1 MLEYWLWLT
10 GRRGVG
16 LRGLR
21 ALLEQFGTPEA
32 VYCAAEQ
39 DYPQALRPEGRA
51 SLADKELAPARQI
64 LQQCYRKNIHVLTF
78 QDAAYPNRLKNLD
91 DAPLVLYYQGVFPDF
106 DAEPVIAMVGTRKAS
121 AYGLLQAK
129 RLGYELGR
137 YGAIIVSGGAAGI
150 DTMALRGAIS
160 SGTAPVAVF
169 ACGVDIDYPA
179 NNRSLFEDLRTHGCV
194 ISELPPGTPPLA
206 EHFPP
211 RNRILSGLALG
222 SVVVEAPRKSG
233 ALIAINGEAGST
245 YKKGAPTIRSGS
257 VVSTDGSGQKR
268 LLIYRNGT
276 WKVETLT
283 NENCKSYISQGV
295 YNSLRYQWQVITNGK
310 ATNEH
315 DTYYHNRTV
324 FAQISENKYIMAV
337 GEFMPLDNMMKVLI
351 AYGARNAFLLN
362 GGNCSSM
369 YVKGIGN
376 TTGTKATQLKNLNK
390 PCVIES
396 EFFAA
401 NGMLGLNSA
410 GKQKLGGP
418 CNELDIVY
426 IK

>member
-1 MLEYWLWLT
+1 MTKRLFAVLLASLLILMSFTACGTKTPEPGTTATEDTSAAETEANAQTSAEETAASSKSASESAEPSTAQSAQKPTSNKPASKPATTAKSNNSGSSSKGKLEVSAASVKSVA
-10 GRRGVG
+10 GAKV
-16 LRGLR
+16 LR
-21 ALLEQFGTPEA
+21 AWKLNSNG
-32 VYCAAEQ
+32 V
-39 DYPQALRPEGRA
+39 
-51 SLADKELAPARQI
+51 
-64 LQQCYRKNIHVLTF
+64 NIEIH
-78 QDAAYPNRLKNLD
+78 R
-91 DAPLVLYYQGVFPDF
+91 
-106 DAEPVIAMVGTRKAS
+106 I
-121 AYGLLQAK
+121 AYGAQITQAFK
-129 RLGYELGR
+129 KANAD
-137 YGAIIVSGGAAGI
+137 GAIDYDKTVTYQPIINV
-150 DTMALRGAIS
+150 AIITCSPDHIGVAS
-160 SGTAPVAVF
+160 SQQLLGTNVGKV
-169 ACGVDIDYPA
+169 
-179 NNRSLFEDLRTHGCV
+179 EDMG
-194 ISELPPGTPPLA
+194 
-206 EHFPP
+206 
-211 RNRILSGLALG
+211 
-222 SVVVEAPRKSG
+222 RKSG

-257 VVSTDGSGQKR
+257 IVSTDGQGQKR
-268 LLIYRNGT
+268 LLIYKNGT

-295 YNSLRYQWQVITNGK
+295 YNSLRYQRQVITNGK

-324 FAQISENKYIMAV
+324 FAQISENKYIMAM

-376 TTGTKATQLKNLNK
+376 TTGTRATQLKNLNK

-418 CNELDIVY
+418 CNEIDIVY
-426 IK
+426 VK

>member
-1 MLEYWLWLT
+1 MTKRLFAVLLAFLLILMSFTACGTKTPEPGTTATEDTSAAETEANAQTSAEETAASSKSASESAEPSTAQSAQKPTSNKPASKPAATAKSNNSGSSSKGKLEVSAASVKSVA
-10 GRRGVG
+10 GAKV
-16 LRGLR
+16 LR
-21 ALLEQFGTPEA
+21 AWKLNSNG
-32 VYCAAEQ
+32 V
-39 DYPQALRPEGRA
+39 
-51 SLADKELAPARQI
+51 
-64 LQQCYRKNIHVLTF
+64 NIEIH
-78 QDAAYPNRLKNLD
+78 R
-91 DAPLVLYYQGVFPDF
+91 
-106 DAEPVIAMVGTRKAS
+106 I
-121 AYGLLQAK
+121 AYGAQITQAFK
-129 RLGYELGR
+129 KANAD
-137 YGAIIVSGGAAGI
+137 GAIDYDKTVTYQPIINV
-150 DTMALRGAIS
+150 AIITCSPDHIGVAS
-160 SGTAPVAVF
+160 SQQLLGTNVGKV
-169 ACGVDIDYPA
+169 
-179 NNRSLFEDLRTHGCV
+179 EDMG
-194 ISELPPGTPPLA
+194 
-206 EHFPP
+206 
-211 RNRILSGLALG
+211 
-222 SVVVEAPRKSG
+222 RKSG

-257 VVSTDGSGQKR
+257 IVSTDGQGQER
-268 LLIYRNGT
+268 LLIYKNGT

-295 YNSLRYQWQVITNGK
+295 YNSLRYQRQVITNGK

-315 DTYYHNRTV
+315 DTYYHNRNV
-324 FAQISENKYIMAV
+324 FAQISENKYILAV

-376 TTGTKATQLKNLNK
+376 TTGTRATQLKNLNK

-418 CNELDIVY
+418 CNEIDIVY
-426 IK
+426 VK

>member
-1 MLEYWLWLT
+1 MLASLLILMSFTACGTKTPEPGTTATEDTSAAETEANAQTSAEETAASSKSASESAEPSTAQSAQKLT
-10 GRRGVG
+10 SNKPASKPATTAKSNNSGSSSKGKLEVSAASVKSVAG
-16 LRGLR
+16 AKVLR
-21 ALLEQFGTPEA
+21 AWKLNSNG
-32 VYCAAEQ
+32 V
-39 DYPQALRPEGRA
+39 
-51 SLADKELAPARQI
+51 
-64 LQQCYRKNIHVLTF
+64 NIEIH
-78 QDAAYPNRLKNLD
+78 R
-91 DAPLVLYYQGVFPDF
+91 
-106 DAEPVIAMVGTRKAS
+106 I
-121 AYGLLQAK
+121 AYGAQITQAFK
-129 RLGYELGR
+129 KANAD
-137 YGAIIVSGGAAGI
+137 GAIDYDKTVTYQPIINV
-150 DTMALRGAIS
+150 AIITCSPDHIGVAS
-160 SGTAPVAVF
+160 SQQLLGTNVGKV
-169 ACGVDIDYPA
+169 
-179 NNRSLFEDLRTHGCV
+179 EDMG
-194 ISELPPGTPPLA
+194 
-206 EHFPP
+206 
-211 RNRILSGLALG
+211 
-222 SVVVEAPRKSG
+222 RKSG

-257 VVSTDGSGQKR
+257 IVSTDGSGQKR
-268 LLIYRNGT
+268 LLIYKNGT

-295 YNSLRYQWQVITNGK
+295 YNSLRYQRQVITNGK

-324 FAQISENKYIMAV
+324 FAQISENKYIMAM

-376 TTGTKATQLKNLNK
+376 TTGTRATQLKNLNK

-418 CNELDIVY
+418 CNEIDIVY
-426 IK
+426 VK

>member
-1 MLEYWLWLT
+1 MTKRLFAVLLASLLILMSFTACGTKTPEPGTTAAEDTSAAETEANAQTSAEETAASSKSASESAEPSTALSAQKPTSNKPASKPATTAKSNNSGSSSKGKLEVSA
-10 GRRGVG
+10 GSVKSIAGAKV
-16 LRGLR
+16 LR
-21 ALLEQFGTPEA
+21 AWKLNSNG
-32 VYCAAEQ
+32 V
-39 DYPQALRPEGRA
+39 
-51 SLADKELAPARQI
+51 
-64 LQQCYRKNIHVLTF
+64 NIEIH
-78 QDAAYPNRLKNLD
+78 R
-91 DAPLVLYYQGVFPDF
+91 
-106 DAEPVIAMVGTRKAS
+106 I
-121 AYGLLQAK
+121 AYGPQITQAFK
-129 RLGYELGR
+129 KANAD
-137 YGAIIVSGGAAGI
+137 GAIDYDKTVTYQPIINV
-150 DTMALRGAIS
+150 AIITCSPEHIGVAS
-160 SGTAPVAVF
+160 SQQLLGTNVGRV
-169 ACGVDIDYPA
+169 
-179 NNRSLFEDLRTHGCV
+179 EDMG
-194 ISELPPGTPPLA
+194 
-206 EHFPP
+206 
-211 RNRILSGLALG
+211 
-222 SVVVEAPRKSG
+222 RKSG

-245 YKKGAPTIRSGS
+245 YKKGAPTIRNGS
-257 VVSTDGSGQKR
+257 VVSTDGSGQRR

-295 YNSLRYQWQVITNGK
+295 YNSLRYQRQVITNGK

-426 IK
+426 VK

>member
-1 MLEYWLWLT
+1 MTKRLFAVLLTSLLILMSFTACGTKTPEPGTTTAEDISAAETESNAQTSAEETAASSKSASESAEPSTAQSAQKPTSNKPASKPAATAKSNNSGSSSKGKLEVSAASVKSVA
-10 GRRGVG
+10 GAKV
-16 LRGLR
+16 LR
-21 ALLEQFGTPEA
+21 AWKLNSNG
-32 VYCAAEQ
+32 V
-39 DYPQALRPEGRA
+39 
-51 SLADKELAPARQI
+51 
-64 LQQCYRKNIHVLTF
+64 NIEIH
-78 QDAAYPNRLKNLD
+78 R
-91 DAPLVLYYQGVFPDF
+91 
-106 DAEPVIAMVGTRKAS
+106 I
-121 AYGLLQAK
+121 AYGAQITQAFK
-129 RLGYELGR
+129 KANAD
-137 YGAIIVSGGAAGI
+137 GAIDYDKTVTYQPIINV
-150 DTMALRGAIS
+150 AIITCSPDHIGVAS
-160 SGTAPVAVF
+160 SQQLLGTNVGKV
-169 ACGVDIDYPA
+169 
-179 NNRSLFEDLRTHGCV
+179 EDMG
-194 ISELPPGTPPLA
+194 
-206 EHFPP
+206 
-211 RNRILSGLALG
+211 
-222 SVVVEAPRKSG
+222 RKSG

-257 VVSTDGSGQKR
+257 IVSTDGQGQKR
-268 LLIYRNGT
+268 LLIYKNGT

-295 YNSLRYQWQVITNGK
+295 YNSLRYQRQVITNGK

-315 DTYYHNRTV
+315 DTYYHNRNV
-324 FAQISENKYIMAV
+324 FAQISENKYILAV

-376 TTGTKATQLKNLNK
+376 TTGTRATQLKNLNK

-418 CNELDIVY
+418 CNEIDIVY
-426 IK
+426 VK

>member
-1 MLEYWLWLT
+1 MT
-10 GRRGVG
+10 RKIF
-16 LRGLR
+16 
-21 ALLEQFGTPEA
+21 ALLLACLLILMSFTACGSKTPEA
-32 VYCAAEQ
+32 DTTAAEVNAQ
-39 DYPQALRPEGRA
+39 TSAEETTA
-51 SLADKELAPARQI
+51 SSEAVSESAEPSTVQSTQKPTADKPASKPATTAKSNNSGSASKGKLEVSAGSVKSIAGAKVLRAWK
-64 LQQCYRKNIHVLTF
+64 LNSNGVNIEIH
-78 QDAAYPNRLKNLD
+78 R
-91 DAPLVLYYQGVFPDF
+91 
-106 DAEPVIAMVGTRKAS
+106 I
-121 AYGLLQAK
+121 AYGAQITQAFK
-129 RLGYELGR
+129 KANAD
-137 YGAIIVSGGAAGI
+137 GAIDYDKTV
-150 DTMALRGAIS
+150 TYQPVVNVAIITCSPDHIGVAS
-160 SGTAPVAVF
+160 SQQLLGTNVGKV
-169 ACGVDIDYPA
+169 
-179 NNRSLFEDLRTHGCV
+179 EDMG
-194 ISELPPGTPPLA
+194 
-206 EHFPP
+206 
-211 RNRILSGLALG
+211 
-222 SVVVEAPRKSG
+222 RKSG
-233 ALIAINGEAGST
+233 ALIAINGEDGST
-245 YKKGAPTIRSGS
+245 YKRGAPTIRSGS
-257 VVSTDGSGQKR
+257 VISTDGQGQKR
-268 LLIYRNGT
+268 LLIYKNGT

-295 YNSLRYQWQVITNGK
+295 YNSLRYQRQVITNGK

-324 FAQISENKYIMAV
+324 FAQISENKYIMAM

-426 IK
+426 VK

>member
-1 MLEYWLWLT
+1 MLASLLILMSFTACGTKTPEPGTTATEDTSAAETEANAQTSAEETAASSKSASESAEPSTAQSAQKLT
-10 GRRGVG
+10 SNKPASKPATTAKSNNSGSSSKGKLEVSAASVKSVAG
-16 LRGLR
+16 AKVLR
-21 ALLEQFGTPEA
+21 AWKLNSNG
-32 VYCAAEQ
+32 V
-39 DYPQALRPEGRA
+39 
-51 SLADKELAPARQI
+51 
-64 LQQCYRKNIHVLTF
+64 NIEIH
-78 QDAAYPNRLKNLD
+78 R
-91 DAPLVLYYQGVFPDF
+91 
-106 DAEPVIAMVGTRKAS
+106 I
-121 AYGLLQAK
+121 AYGAQITQAFK
-129 RLGYELGR
+129 KANAD
-137 YGAIIVSGGAAGI
+137 GAIDYDKTVTYQPIINV
-150 DTMALRGAIS
+150 AIITCSPDHIGVAS
-160 SGTAPVAVF
+160 SQQLLGTNVGKV
-169 ACGVDIDYPA
+169 
-179 NNRSLFEDLRTHGCV
+179 EDMG
-194 ISELPPGTPPLA
+194 
-206 EHFPP
+206 
-211 RNRILSGLALG
+211 
-222 SVVVEAPRKSG
+222 RKSG

-257 VVSTDGSGQKR
+257 IVSTDGSGQKR
-268 LLIYRNGT
+268 LLIYKNGT

-295 YNSLRYQWQVITNGK
+295 YNSLRYQRQVITNGK

-315 DTYYHNRTV
+315 DTYYHNRNV
-324 FAQISENKYIMAV
+324 FAQISENKYILAV

-376 TTGTKATQLKNLNK
+376 TTGTRATQLKNLNK

-418 CNELDIVY
+418 CNEIDIVY
-426 IK
+426 VK

>member
-1 MLEYWLWLT
+1 MTKRLFAVLLACLLILISFTACGTKTPDPGTTAAEDISAAETEANAQTSAEETNSEAVSESAEESTAQNTQKPTADKPALKPATTAKSNNSGSTSKGKLEVSA
-10 GRRGVG
+10 GSVKSIAGAKV
-16 LRGLR
+16 LR
-21 ALLEQFGTPEA
+21 AWKLNSNG
-32 VYCAAEQ
+32 V
-39 DYPQALRPEGRA
+39 
-51 SLADKELAPARQI
+51 
-64 LQQCYRKNIHVLTF
+64 NIEIH
-78 QDAAYPNRLKNLD
+78 R
-91 DAPLVLYYQGVFPDF
+91 
-106 DAEPVIAMVGTRKAS
+106 I
-121 AYGLLQAK
+121 AYGPQITQAFK
-129 RLGYELGR
+129 KANAD
-137 YGAIIVSGGAAGI
+137 GAIDYDKTVTYQPIINV
-150 DTMALRGAIS
+150 AIITCSPEHIGVAS
-160 SGTAPVAVF
+160 SQQLLGTNVGKV
-169 ACGVDIDYPA
+169 
-179 NNRSLFEDLRTHGCV
+179 EDMG
-194 ISELPPGTPPLA
+194 
-206 EHFPP
+206 
-211 RNRILSGLALG
+211 
-222 SVVVEAPRKSG
+222 RKSG

-268 LLIYRNGT
+268 LLIYKNGT

-283 NENCKSYISQGV
+283 NENCKSYLSQGV

-324 FAQISENKYIMAV
+324 FAQTSENKYIMAV

-426 IK
+426 VK

>member
-1 MLEYWLWLT
+1 MTKRLFTVLLACLLILISFTACGTKTPEPGTTAAEDTSAAETEANAQTSAEETAASSEAASESAEPSTAQSAQKPTSNKPASKPATTAKSNNSGSSSKGKLEVSAASVKSVT
-10 GRRGVG
+10 GAKV
-16 LRGLR
+16 LR
-21 ALLEQFGTPEA
+21 AWKLNSNG
-32 VYCAAEQ
+32 V
-39 DYPQALRPEGRA
+39 
-51 SLADKELAPARQI
+51 
-64 LQQCYRKNIHVLTF
+64 NIEIH
-78 QDAAYPNRLKNLD
+78 R
-91 DAPLVLYYQGVFPDF
+91 
-106 DAEPVIAMVGTRKAS
+106 I
-121 AYGLLQAK
+121 AYGAQITQAFK
-129 RLGYELGR
+129 KANAD
-137 YGAIIVSGGAAGI
+137 GAIDYDKTV
-150 DTMALRGAIS
+150 TYQPVVNVAIITCSPEHIGVAS
-160 SGTAPVAVF
+160 SQQLLGTNVGKV
-169 ACGVDIDYPA
+169 
-179 NNRSLFEDLRTHGCV
+179 EDMG
-194 ISELPPGTPPLA
+194 
-206 EHFPP
+206 
-211 RNRILSGLALG
+211 
-222 SVVVEAPRKSG
+222 RKSG

-257 VVSTDGSGQKR
+257 VVSTDGQGQKR
-268 LLIYRNGT
+268 LLIYKNGT

-295 YNSLRYQWQVITNGK
+295 YNSLRYQRQVITNGK

-324 FAQISENKYIMAV
+324 FAQISENKYIMAI

-426 IK
+426 VK

>member
-1 MLEYWLWLT
+1 MTKRLFAVLLASLLILMSFTACGTKTPAPGTTATEDTSAAETEANAQTSAEETSASSKSASESAEPSTAQSAQKPTSNKPASKPARTAKSNNSGSSSKGKLEVSAASVKSVA
-10 GRRGVG
+10 GAKV
-16 LRGLR
+16 LR
-21 ALLEQFGTPEA
+21 AWKLNSNG
-32 VYCAAEQ
+32 V
-39 DYPQALRPEGRA
+39 
-51 SLADKELAPARQI
+51 
-64 LQQCYRKNIHVLTF
+64 NIEIH
-78 QDAAYPNRLKNLD
+78 R
-91 DAPLVLYYQGVFPDF
+91 
-106 DAEPVIAMVGTRKAS
+106 I
-121 AYGLLQAK
+121 AYGAQITQAFK
-129 RLGYELGR
+129 KANAD
-137 YGAIIVSGGAAGI
+137 GAIDYDKTVTYQPIINV
-150 DTMALRGAIS
+150 AIITCSPDHIGVAS
-160 SGTAPVAVF
+160 SQQLLGTNVGKV
-169 ACGVDIDYPA
+169 
-179 NNRSLFEDLRTHGCV
+179 EDMG
-194 ISELPPGTPPLA
+194 
-206 EHFPP
+206 
-211 RNRILSGLALG
+211 
-222 SVVVEAPRKSG
+222 RKSG

-257 VVSTDGSGQKR
+257 IVSTDGQGKER
-268 LLIYRNGT
+268 LLIYKNGT

-295 YNSLRYQWQVITNGK
+295 YNSLRYQRQVITNGK

-324 FAQISENKYIMAV
+324 FAQISENKYIMAI

-376 TTGTKATQLKNLNK
+376 TTGTRATQLKNLNK

-418 CNELDIVY
+418 CNEIDIVY
-426 IK
+426 VK

>member
-1 MLEYWLWLT
+1 MLACLLILISFTACGTKTPEPGTTATEDTSAAETEANAQTSAEETAASSEAASESAEPSTAQSAQKPTSNKPASKPATTAKSNNSGSSSKGKLEVSAASVKSVT
-10 GRRGVG
+10 GAKV
-16 LRGLR
+16 LR
-21 ALLEQFGTPEA
+21 AWKLNSNG
-32 VYCAAEQ
+32 V
-39 DYPQALRPEGRA
+39 
-51 SLADKELAPARQI
+51 
-64 LQQCYRKNIHVLTF
+64 NIEIH
-78 QDAAYPNRLKNLD
+78 R
-91 DAPLVLYYQGVFPDF
+91 
-106 DAEPVIAMVGTRKAS
+106 I
-121 AYGLLQAK
+121 AYGAQITQAFK
-129 RLGYELGR
+129 KANAD
-137 YGAIIVSGGAAGI
+137 GAIDYDKTV
-150 DTMALRGAIS
+150 TYQPVVNVAIITCSPDHIGVAS
-160 SGTAPVAVF
+160 SQQLLGTNVGKV
-169 ACGVDIDYPA
+169 
-179 NNRSLFEDLRTHGCV
+179 EDMG
-194 ISELPPGTPPLA
+194 
-206 EHFPP
+206 
-211 RNRILSGLALG
+211 
-222 SVVVEAPRKSG
+222 RKSG

-245 YKKGAPTIRSGS
+245 YKKGAPTIRNGS
-257 VVSTDGSGQKR
+257 IVSTDGQGQKR
-268 LLIYRNGT
+268 LLIYKNGT

-295 YNSLRYQWQVITNGK
+295 YNSLRYQRQVITNGK

-324 FAQISENKYIMAV
+324 FAQISENKYIMAM

-418 CNELDIVY
+418 CNEIDIVY
-426 IK
+426 VK

>member
-1 MLEYWLWLT
+1 MTKRLFAVLLASLLILMSFTACGTKAPEPGTTATEDTSAAETEANTQTSAEETAASSESASESAEPSTAQSAQKPTSNKPASKPATTAKSNNSGSSSKGKLEVSAASVKSVA
-10 GRRGVG
+10 GAKV
-16 LRGLR
+16 LR
-21 ALLEQFGTPEA
+21 AWKLNSNG
-32 VYCAAEQ
+32 V
-39 DYPQALRPEGRA
+39 
-51 SLADKELAPARQI
+51 
-64 LQQCYRKNIHVLTF
+64 NIEIH
-78 QDAAYPNRLKNLD
+78 R
-91 DAPLVLYYQGVFPDF
+91 
-106 DAEPVIAMVGTRKAS
+106 I
-121 AYGLLQAK
+121 AYGAQITQAFK
-129 RLGYELGR
+129 KANAD
-137 YGAIIVSGGAAGI
+137 GAIDYDKTV
-150 DTMALRGAIS
+150 TYQPVVNVAIITCSPDHIGVAS
-160 SGTAPVAVF
+160 SQQLLGTNVGKV
-169 ACGVDIDYPA
+169 
-179 NNRSLFEDLRTHGCV
+179 EDMG
-194 ISELPPGTPPLA
+194 
-206 EHFPP
+206 
-211 RNRILSGLALG
+211 
-222 SVVVEAPRKSG
+222 RKSG

-257 VVSTDGSGQKR
+257 IVSTDGQGQKR
-268 LLIYRNGT
+268 LLIYKNGT

-295 YNSLRYQWQVITNGK
+295 YNSLRYQRQVITNGK

-324 FAQISENKYIMAV
+324 FAQISENKYIMAM

-376 TTGTKATQLKNLNK
+376 TTGTRATQLKNLNK

-426 IK
+426 VK

>member
-1 MLEYWLWLT
+1 MTKRLFAVLLASLLILMSFTACGTKTPEPGTTATEDTSAAETEANAQTSAEETAASSKSASESAEPSTAQSAQKPTSNKPASKPATTAKSNNSGSSSKGKLEVSAASVKSVA
-10 GRRGVG
+10 GAKV
-16 LRGLR
+16 LR
-21 ALLEQFGTPEA
+21 AWKLNSNG
-32 VYCAAEQ
+32 V
-39 DYPQALRPEGRA
+39 
-51 SLADKELAPARQI
+51 
-64 LQQCYRKNIHVLTF
+64 NIEIH
-78 QDAAYPNRLKNLD
+78 R
-91 DAPLVLYYQGVFPDF
+91 
-106 DAEPVIAMVGTRKAS
+106 I
-121 AYGLLQAK
+121 AYGAQITQAFK
-129 RLGYELGR
+129 KANAD
-137 YGAIIVSGGAAGI
+137 GAIDYDKTV
-150 DTMALRGAIS
+150 TYQPVVNVAIITCSPDHIGVAS
-160 SGTAPVAVF
+160 SQQLLGTNVGKV
-169 ACGVDIDYPA
+169 
-179 NNRSLFEDLRTHGCV
+179 EDMG
-194 ISELPPGTPPLA
+194 
-206 EHFPP
+206 
-211 RNRILSGLALG
+211 
-222 SVVVEAPRKSG
+222 RKSG
-233 ALIAINGEAGST
+233 ALIAINGEDGST
-245 YKKGAPTIRSGS
+245 YKRGAPTIRSGS
-257 VVSTDGSGQKR
+257 VISTDGQGQKR
-268 LLIYRNGT
+268 LLIYKNGT

-295 YNSLRYQWQVITNGK
+295 YNSLRYQRQVITNGK

-324 FAQISENKYIMAV
+324 FAQISENKYIMAM

-376 TTGTKATQLKNLNK
+376 TTGTRATQLKNLNK

-426 IK
+426 VK

>member
-1 MLEYWLWLT
+1 MLASLLILMSFTACGTKTPEPGTTATEDTSAAETEANAQTSAEETAASSKSASESAEPSTAQSAQKPTSNKPASKPAATAKSNNSGSSSKGKLEVSAASVKSVA
-10 GRRGVG
+10 GAKV
-16 LRGLR
+16 LR
-21 ALLEQFGTPEA
+21 AWKLNSNG
-32 VYCAAEQ
+32 V
-39 DYPQALRPEGRA
+39 
-51 SLADKELAPARQI
+51 
-64 LQQCYRKNIHVLTF
+64 NIEIH
-78 QDAAYPNRLKNLD
+78 R
-91 DAPLVLYYQGVFPDF
+91 
-106 DAEPVIAMVGTRKAS
+106 I
-121 AYGLLQAK
+121 AYGAQITQAFK
-129 RLGYELGR
+129 KANAD
-137 YGAIIVSGGAAGI
+137 GAIDYDKTV
-150 DTMALRGAIS
+150 TYQPVVNVAIITCSPDHIGVAS
-160 SGTAPVAVF
+160 SQQLLGTNVGKV
-169 ACGVDIDYPA
+169 
-179 NNRSLFEDLRTHGCV
+179 EDMG
-194 ISELPPGTPPLA
+194 
-206 EHFPP
+206 
-211 RNRILSGLALG
+211 
-222 SVVVEAPRKSG
+222 RKSG

-257 VVSTDGSGQKR
+257 IVSTDGQGQER
-268 LLIYRNGT
+268 LLIYKNGT

-295 YNSLRYQWQVITNGK
+295 YNSLRYQRQVITNGK

-324 FAQISENKYIMAV
+324 FAQISENKYILAV

-376 TTGTKATQLKNLNK
+376 TTGTRATQLKNLNK

-418 CNELDIVY
+418 CNEIDIVY
-426 IK
+426 VK

>member
-1 MLEYWLWLT
+1 MTKRLFAVLLASLLILMSFTACGTKTPEPGTTATEDTSAAETEANAQTSAEETAASSEAASESAEPSTAQSAQKPTSNKPASKPATTAKSNNSGSSSKGKLEVSAASVKSVT
-10 GRRGVG
+10 GAKV
-16 LRGLR
+16 LR
-21 ALLEQFGTPEA
+21 AWKLNSNG
-32 VYCAAEQ
+32 V
-39 DYPQALRPEGRA
+39 
-51 SLADKELAPARQI
+51 
-64 LQQCYRKNIHVLTF
+64 NIEIH
-78 QDAAYPNRLKNLD
+78 R
-91 DAPLVLYYQGVFPDF
+91 
-106 DAEPVIAMVGTRKAS
+106 I
-121 AYGLLQAK
+121 AYGAQITQAFK
-129 RLGYELGR
+129 KANAD
-137 YGAIIVSGGAAGI
+137 GAIDYDKTV
-150 DTMALRGAIS
+150 TYQPVVNVAIITCSPDHIGVAS
-160 SGTAPVAVF
+160 SQQLLGTNVGKV
-169 ACGVDIDYPA
+169 
-179 NNRSLFEDLRTHGCV
+179 EDMG
-194 ISELPPGTPPLA
+194 
-206 EHFPP
+206 
-211 RNRILSGLALG
+211 
-222 SVVVEAPRKSG
+222 RKSG
-233 ALIAINGEAGST
+233 ALIAINGEDGST
-245 YKKGAPTIRSGS
+245 YKRGAPTIRSGS
-257 VVSTDGSGQKR
+257 VISTDGQGQKR
-268 LLIYRNGT
+268 LLIYKNGT

-283 NENCKSYISQGV
+283 NENYKSYISQGV
-295 YNSLRYQWQVITNGK
+295 YNSLRYQRQVITNGK

-324 FAQISENKYIMAV
+324 FAQISENKYIMAI

-426 IK
+426 VK

>member
-1 MLEYWLWLT
+1 MTKRLFAVLLASLLILMSFTACGTKTPEPGTTATEDTSAAETEANAQTSAEETAASSKSASESAEPSTAQSAQKLTSNKPASKPATTAKSNNSGSSSKGKLEVSAASVKSVA
-10 GRRGVG
+10 GAKV
-16 LRGLR
+16 LR
-21 ALLEQFGTPEA
+21 AWKLNSNG
-32 VYCAAEQ
+32 V
-39 DYPQALRPEGRA
+39 
-51 SLADKELAPARQI
+51 
-64 LQQCYRKNIHVLTF
+64 NIEIH
-78 QDAAYPNRLKNLD
+78 R
-91 DAPLVLYYQGVFPDF
+91 
-106 DAEPVIAMVGTRKAS
+106 I
-121 AYGLLQAK
+121 AYGAQITQAFK
-129 RLGYELGR
+129 KANAD
-137 YGAIIVSGGAAGI
+137 GAIDYDKTVTYQPIINV
-150 DTMALRGAIS
+150 AIITCSPDHIGVAS
-160 SGTAPVAVF
+160 SQQLLGTNVGKV
-169 ACGVDIDYPA
+169 
-179 NNRSLFEDLRTHGCV
+179 EDMG
-194 ISELPPGTPPLA
+194 
-206 EHFPP
+206 
-211 RNRILSGLALG
+211 
-222 SVVVEAPRKSG
+222 RKSG

-257 VVSTDGSGQKR
+257 IVSTDGSGQKR
-268 LLIYRNGT
+268 LLIYKNGT

-295 YNSLRYQWQVITNGK
+295 YNSLRYQRQVITNGK

-315 DTYYHNRTV
+315 DTYYHNRNV
-324 FAQISENKYIMAV
+324 FAQISENKYILAV

-376 TTGTKATQLKNLNK
+376 TTGTRATQLKNLNK

-418 CNELDIVY
+418 CNEIDIVY
-426 IK
+426 VK

>member
-1 MLEYWLWLT
+1 MTKRLFAVLLASLLILMSFTACGTKAPEPGTTATEDTSAAETEANTQTSAEETAASSEAASESAEQSTAQSAQKPTSNKPASKPATTAKSNNSGSSSKGKLEVSAASVKSVT
-10 GRRGVG
+10 GAKV
-16 LRGLR
+16 LR
-21 ALLEQFGTPEA
+21 AWKLNSNG
-32 VYCAAEQ
+32 V
-39 DYPQALRPEGRA
+39 
-51 SLADKELAPARQI
+51 
-64 LQQCYRKNIHVLTF
+64 NIEIH
-78 QDAAYPNRLKNLD
+78 R
-91 DAPLVLYYQGVFPDF
+91 
-106 DAEPVIAMVGTRKAS
+106 I
-121 AYGLLQAK
+121 AYGAQITQAFK
-129 RLGYELGR
+129 KANAD
-137 YGAIIVSGGAAGI
+137 GAIDYDKTV
-150 DTMALRGAIS
+150 TYQPVVNVAIITCSPDHIGVAS
-160 SGTAPVAVF
+160 SQQLLGTNVGKV
-169 ACGVDIDYPA
+169 
-179 NNRSLFEDLRTHGCV
+179 EDMG
-194 ISELPPGTPPLA
+194 
-206 EHFPP
+206 
-211 RNRILSGLALG
+211 
-222 SVVVEAPRKSG
+222 RKSG
-233 ALIAINGEAGST
+233 ALIAINGEEGST
-245 YKKGAPTIRSGS
+245 YKRGAPTIRSGS
-257 VVSTDGSGQKR
+257 VISTDGQGQKR
-268 LLIYRNGT
+268 LLIFKNGT

-295 YNSLRYQWQVITNGK
+295 YNSLRYQRQVITNGK

-324 FAQISENKYIMAV
+324 FAQISENKYIMAM

-376 TTGTKATQLKNLNK
+376 TTGTRATQLKNLNK

-426 IK
+426 VK

>member
-1 MLEYWLWLT
+1 MTKRLFAVLLASLLILMSFTACGTKTPEPGTTPTEDTSAAETEANAQTNAEETAASSKSASESAEPSTAQSAQKPTSNKPASKPATTAKSNNSGSSSKGKLEVSAASVKSVA
-10 GRRGVG
+10 GAKV
-16 LRGLR
+16 LR
-21 ALLEQFGTPEA
+21 AWKLNSNG
-32 VYCAAEQ
+32 V
-39 DYPQALRPEGRA
+39 
-51 SLADKELAPARQI
+51 
-64 LQQCYRKNIHVLTF
+64 NIEIH
-78 QDAAYPNRLKNLD
+78 R
-91 DAPLVLYYQGVFPDF
+91 
-106 DAEPVIAMVGTRKAS
+106 I
-121 AYGLLQAK
+121 AYGAQITQAFK
-129 RLGYELGR
+129 KANAD
-137 YGAIIVSGGAAGI
+137 GAIDYDKTVTYQPIINV
-150 DTMALRGAIS
+150 AIITCSPDHIGVAS
-160 SGTAPVAVF
+160 SQQLLGTNVGKV
-169 ACGVDIDYPA
+169 
-179 NNRSLFEDLRTHGCV
+179 EDMG
-194 ISELPPGTPPLA
+194 
-206 EHFPP
+206 
-211 RNRILSGLALG
+211 
-222 SVVVEAPRKSG
+222 RKSG
-233 ALIAINGEAGST
+233 ALIAINGEDGST
-245 YKKGAPTIRSGS
+245 YKRGAPTIRSGS
-257 VVSTDGSGQKR
+257 VISTDGQGQKR
-268 LLIYRNGT
+268 LLIYKNGT

-324 FAQISENKYIMAV
+324 LAQISENKYIMAM

-426 IK
+426 VK

>member
-1 MLEYWLWLT
+1 MTRKIFALLLASLLILMSFTACGTKTPEPGTTATEDTSAAETEANAQTSAEETAASSEAASESAEPSTAQSAQKPTSNKPASKPATTAKSNNSGSSSKGKLEVSAASVKSVT
-10 GRRGVG
+10 GAKV
-16 LRGLR
+16 LR
-21 ALLEQFGTPEA
+21 AWKLNSNG
-32 VYCAAEQ
+32 V
-39 DYPQALRPEGRA
+39 
-51 SLADKELAPARQI
+51 
-64 LQQCYRKNIHVLTF
+64 NIEIH
-78 QDAAYPNRLKNLD
+78 R
-91 DAPLVLYYQGVFPDF
+91 
-106 DAEPVIAMVGTRKAS
+106 I
-121 AYGLLQAK
+121 AYGAQITQAFK
-129 RLGYELGR
+129 KANAD
-137 YGAIIVSGGAAGI
+137 GAIDYDKTV
-150 DTMALRGAIS
+150 TYQPVVNVAIITCSPEHIGVAS
-160 SGTAPVAVF
+160 SQQLLGTNVGKV
-169 ACGVDIDYPA
+169 
-179 NNRSLFEDLRTHGCV
+179 EDMG
-194 ISELPPGTPPLA
+194 
-206 EHFPP
+206 
-211 RNRILSGLALG
+211 
-222 SVVVEAPRKSG
+222 RKSG
-233 ALIAINGEAGST
+233 ALIAINGEDGST
-245 YKKGAPTIRSGS
+245 YKRGAPTIRSGS
-257 VVSTDGSGQKR
+257 VISTDGQGQKR
-268 LLIYRNGT
+268 LLIYKNGT

-295 YNSLRYQWQVITNGK
+295 YNSLRYQRQVITNGK

-324 FAQISENKYIMAV
+324 FAQISENKYIMAM

-426 IK
+426 VK

>member
-1 MLEYWLWLT
+1 MTRKIFALLLACLLILMSFTACGSKAPEADTTAAEVNAQTSAEETSSEAVSESAEPSTVQSTQKPTADKPASKPATTAKSNNSGSASKGKLEVSA
-10 GRRGVG
+10 GSVKSIAGAKV
-16 LRGLR
+16 LR
-21 ALLEQFGTPEA
+21 AWKLNSNG
-32 VYCAAEQ
+32 V
-39 DYPQALRPEGRA
+39 
-51 SLADKELAPARQI
+51 
-64 LQQCYRKNIHVLTF
+64 NIEIH
-78 QDAAYPNRLKNLD
+78 R
-91 DAPLVLYYQGVFPDF
+91 
-106 DAEPVIAMVGTRKAS
+106 I
-121 AYGLLQAK
+121 AYGPQITQAFK
-129 RLGYELGR
+129 KANAD
-137 YGAIIVSGGAAGI
+137 GAIDYDKTVTYQPVVNI
-150 DTMALRGAIS
+150 AIITCSPEHIGVAS
-160 SGTAPVAVF
+160 SQQLLGTNVGKV
-169 ACGVDIDYPA
+169 
-179 NNRSLFEDLRTHGCV
+179 EDMG
-194 ISELPPGTPPLA
+194 
-206 EHFPP
+206 
-211 RNRILSGLALG
+211 
-222 SVVVEAPRKSG
+222 RKSG

-295 YNSLRYQWQVITNGK
+295 YNSLRYQWQVIANGK
-310 ATNEH
+310 ATN

-426 IK
+426 VK

>member
-1 MLEYWLWLT
+1 MTKRLFAVLLASLLILMSFTACGTKTPEPGTTATEDTSAAETEANAQTSAEETAASSKSASESAEPSTAQSAQKPTSNKPASKPATTAKSNNSGSSSKGKLEVSAASVKSVT
-10 GRRGVG
+10 GAKV
-16 LRGLR
+16 LR
-21 ALLEQFGTPEA
+21 AWKLNSNG
-32 VYCAAEQ
+32 V
-39 DYPQALRPEGRA
+39 
-51 SLADKELAPARQI
+51 
-64 LQQCYRKNIHVLTF
+64 NIEIH
-78 QDAAYPNRLKNLD
+78 R
-91 DAPLVLYYQGVFPDF
+91 
-106 DAEPVIAMVGTRKAS
+106 I
-121 AYGLLQAK
+121 AYGAQITQAFK
-129 RLGYELGR
+129 KANAD
-137 YGAIIVSGGAAGI
+137 GAIDYDKTVTYQPIINV
-150 DTMALRGAIS
+150 AIITCSPDHIGVAS
-160 SGTAPVAVF
+160 SQQLLGTNVGKV
-169 ACGVDIDYPA
+169 
-179 NNRSLFEDLRTHGCV
+179 EDMG
-194 ISELPPGTPPLA
+194 
-206 EHFPP
+206 
-211 RNRILSGLALG
+211 
-222 SVVVEAPRKSG
+222 RKSG

-245 YKKGAPTIRSGS
+245 YKKGAPTIRNGS
-257 VVSTDGSGQKR
+257 IVSTDGQGQKR
-268 LLIYRNGT
+268 LLIYKNGT

-295 YNSLRYQWQVITNGK
+295 YNSLRYQRQVITNGK

-324 FAQISENKYIMAV
+324 FAQISENKYIMAM

-376 TTGTKATQLKNLNK
+376 TTGTRATQLKNLNK

-418 CNELDIVY
+418 CNEIDIVY
-426 IK
+426 VK

>member
-1 MLEYWLWLT
+1 MTKRLFAVLLASLLILMSFTACGTKTPEPGTTATEDTSAAETEANAQTSAEETAASSKSASESAEPSTAQSAQKPTSNKPASKPATTAKSNNSGSSSKGKLEVSAASVKSVA
-10 GRRGVG
+10 GAKV
-16 LRGLR
+16 LR
-21 ALLEQFGTPEA
+21 AWKLNSNG
-32 VYCAAEQ
+32 V
-39 DYPQALRPEGRA
+39 
-51 SLADKELAPARQI
+51 
-64 LQQCYRKNIHVLTF
+64 NIEIH
-78 QDAAYPNRLKNLD
+78 R
-91 DAPLVLYYQGVFPDF
+91 
-106 DAEPVIAMVGTRKAS
+106 I
-121 AYGLLQAK
+121 AYGAQITQAFK
-129 RLGYELGR
+129 KANAD
-137 YGAIIVSGGAAGI
+137 GAIDYDKTVTYQPIINV
-150 DTMALRGAIS
+150 AIITCSPDHIGVAS
-160 SGTAPVAVF
+160 SQQLLGTNVGKV
-169 ACGVDIDYPA
+169 
-179 NNRSLFEDLRTHGCV
+179 EDMG
-194 ISELPPGTPPLA
+194 
-206 EHFPP
+206 
-211 RNRILSGLALG
+211 
-222 SVVVEAPRKSG
+222 RKSG

-257 VVSTDGSGQKR
+257 IVSTDGQGQER
-268 LLIYRNGT
+268 LLIYKNGT

-295 YNSLRYQWQVITNGK
+295 YNSLRYQRQVITNGK

-315 DTYYHNRTV
+315 DTYYHNRNV
-324 FAQISENKYIMAV
+324 FAQISENKYILAV

-376 TTGTKATQLKNLNK
+376 TTGTRATQLKNLNK

-418 CNELDIVY
+418 CNEIDIVY
-426 IK
+426 VK

>member
-1 MLEYWLWLT
+1 MTKRLFAVLLASLLILMSFTACGTKTPEPGTTATEDTSAAETEANAQTSAEETAASSKSASESAEPSTAQSAQKPTSNKPASKPARTAKSNNSGSSSKGKHEVSAASVKSVT
-10 GRRGVG
+10 GAKV
-16 LRGLR
+16 LR
-21 ALLEQFGTPEA
+21 AWKLNSNG
-32 VYCAAEQ
+32 V
-39 DYPQALRPEGRA
+39 
-51 SLADKELAPARQI
+51 
-64 LQQCYRKNIHVLTF
+64 NIEIH
-78 QDAAYPNRLKNLD
+78 R
-91 DAPLVLYYQGVFPDF
+91 
-106 DAEPVIAMVGTRKAS
+106 I
-121 AYGLLQAK
+121 AYGAQITQAFK
-129 RLGYELGR
+129 KANAD
-137 YGAIIVSGGAAGI
+137 GAIDYDKTV
-150 DTMALRGAIS
+150 TYQPVVNVAIITCSPDHIGVAS
-160 SGTAPVAVF
+160 SQQLHGTNVGKV
-169 ACGVDIDYPA
+169 
-179 NNRSLFEDLRTHGCV
+179 EDMG
-194 ISELPPGTPPLA
+194 
-206 EHFPP
+206 
-211 RNRILSGLALG
+211 
-222 SVVVEAPRKSG
+222 RKSG
-233 ALIAINGEAGST
+233 ALIAINGEEGST
-245 YKKGAPTIRSGS
+245 YKRGAPTIRSGS
-257 VVSTDGSGQKR
+257 VISTDGQGQKR
-268 LLIYRNGT
+268 LLIYKNGT

-295 YNSLRYQWQVITNGK
+295 YNSLRYQRQVITNGK

-324 FAQISENKYIMAV
+324 FAQISENKYIMAM

-376 TTGTKATQLKNLNK
+376 TTGTRATQLKNLNK

-426 IK
+426 VK

>member
-1 MLEYWLWLT
+1 MTKRLFAVLLAFLLILMSFTACGTKTPEPGTTATEDTSAAETEANAQTSAEETAASSKSTSESAEPSTAQSAQKPTSNKPASKPARTAKSNNSGSSSKGKLEVSAASVKSVA
-10 GRRGVG
+10 GAKV
-16 LRGLR
+16 LR
-21 ALLEQFGTPEA
+21 AWKLNSNG
-32 VYCAAEQ
+32 V
-39 DYPQALRPEGRA
+39 
-51 SLADKELAPARQI
+51 
-64 LQQCYRKNIHVLTF
+64 NIEIH
-78 QDAAYPNRLKNLD
+78 R
-91 DAPLVLYYQGVFPDF
+91 
-106 DAEPVIAMVGTRKAS
+106 I
-121 AYGLLQAK
+121 AYGAQITQAFK
-129 RLGYELGR
+129 KANAD
-137 YGAIIVSGGAAGI
+137 GAIDYDKTVTYQPIINV
-150 DTMALRGAIS
+150 AIITCSPDHIGVAS
-160 SGTAPVAVF
+160 SQQLLGTNVGKV
-169 ACGVDIDYPA
+169 
-179 NNRSLFEDLRTHGCV
+179 EDMG
-194 ISELPPGTPPLA
+194 
-206 EHFPP
+206 
-211 RNRILSGLALG
+211 
-222 SVVVEAPRKSG
+222 RKSG

-257 VVSTDGSGQKR
+257 IVSTDGQGQKR
-268 LLIYRNGT
+268 LLIYKNGT

-295 YNSLRYQWQVITNGK
+295 YNSLRYQRQVITNGK

-315 DTYYHNRTV
+315 DTYYHNRNV
-324 FAQISENKYIMAV
+324 FAQISENKYILAV

-376 TTGTKATQLKNLNK
+376 TTGTRATQLKNLNK

-418 CNELDIVY
+418 CNEIDIVY
-426 IK
+426 VK